1 VPRFTPL
8 TREDVGNNPPS
19 RRSILLRK
27 GSKKPVNIIGY
38 ISDMEILAQIGIDGK
53 LLLAQAVNFL
63 VLLFILHRFA
73 YKPML
78 AFLEK
83 RTERIE
89 EGLKNAEEAKKRL
102 DEASRD
108 EERILA
114 TAREEAKKIV
124 TETREAS
131 EKRGQELVAEFERKA
146 ERIVEEA
153 QERAKEEREKM
164 FREAKGEIADLVIAT
179 TEKVLREKLD
189 GDAER
194 GKVTKYLGEAGNPE

>member
-1 VPRFTPL
+1 MAIL
-8 TREDVGNNPPS
+8 T
-19 RRSILLRK
+19 
-27 GSKKPVNIIGY
+27 
-38 ISDMEILAQIGIDGK
+38 QIGIDGK

-63 VLLFILHRFA
+63 VLLFILYRFA

-89 EGLKNAEEAKKRL
+89 EGLRNAEEARKRL
-102 DEASRD
+102 DDASKG
-108 EERILA
+108 EEKILA
-114 TAREEAKKIV
+114 AAREEAKKIV

-153 QERAKEEREKM
+153 RERATEEREKL
-164 FREAKGEIADLVIAT
+164 FREAKGEIAELVIAT
-179 TEKVLREKLD
+179 TEKVLGERVS
-189 GDAER
+189 AE
-194 GKVTKYLGEAGNPE
+194 GKGSVTKFLGEE

>member
-1 VPRFTPL
+1 
-8 TREDVGNNPPS
+8 
-19 RRSILLRK
+19 
-27 GSKKPVNIIGY
+27 
-38 ISDMEILAQIGIDGK
+38 MEILTQIGIDGK
-53 LLLAQAVNFL
+53 LLLAQVVNFL
-63 VLLFILHRFA
+63 ILLFVLHRFA

-78 AFLEK
+78 VFLEK

-102 DEASRD
+102 DEASKG

-131 EKRGQELVAEFERKA
+131 EKRGQELIAEFERKA

-179 TEKVLREKLD
+179 TEKVLRENLD
-189 GDAER
+189 GDVER
-194 GKVTKYLGEAGNPE
+194 GKVTKFLEKG

>member
-1 VPRFTPL
+1 
-8 TREDVGNNPPS
+8 
-19 RRSILLRK
+19 
-27 GSKKPVNIIGY
+27 
-38 ISDMEILAQIGIDGK
+38 MEILTQIGINGK

-89 EGLKNAEEAKKRL
+89 EGLRNAEEAKKRL
-102 DEASRD
+102 DEAGKS
-108 EERILA
+108 EEKILTA
-114 TAREEAKKIV
+114 AREEAKKLV
-124 TETREAS
+124 AETRAS
-131 EKRGQELVAEFERKA
+131 AEKRGAEMIAEFGKKA
-146 ERIVEEA
+146 EKIVEEA
-153 QERAKEEREKM
+153 QERAKEEREKL

-189 GDAER
+189 GDAEQ
-194 GKVTKYLGEAGNPE
+194 GKVTKFLER